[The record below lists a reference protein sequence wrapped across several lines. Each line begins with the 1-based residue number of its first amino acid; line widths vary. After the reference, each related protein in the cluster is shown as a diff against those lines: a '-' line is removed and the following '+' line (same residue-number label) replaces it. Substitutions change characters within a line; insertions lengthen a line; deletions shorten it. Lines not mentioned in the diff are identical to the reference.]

1 LDDVVEAIN
10 SVATKEGF
18 DLRNTDSKL
27 ELAQTLMQGEQTSNS
42 IIHRFGGGLYI
53 REAHYPKNTLIVG
66 QEHVSEHM
74 NVLLKG
80 SINVV
85 DGDGFVQTLVAP
97 HMFVAKAGSKVGF
110 TLEDV
115 VWQNIYVTSSTDV
128 EHLESIL
135 FKSPDILK
143 QHQEQ
148 KLLEAYPQHE
158 EDRQDFLQM
167 VKESGWTLEDIELA
181 SSYRED
187 CIPFPDGSYS
197 ICAGDSP
204 IQGKGMFS
212 TAVIKQ
218 HCIIAPMRLGGC
230 RTPAGYLINH
240 SKTPN
245 AMAFVNDL
253 GDMFLVAIRDISG
266 MVGGDL
272 GEEIT
277 LDYRQVMQVNNLW
290 KGADK
295 CLLESH

>member
-1 LDDVVEAIN
+1 LDQIVEAIN
-10 SVATKEGF
+10 SVAVKEGF

-27 ELAQTLMQGEQTSNS
+27 ALAKVLMDGEQTSNS
-42 IIHRFGGGLYI
+42 IVHRFGGGLYI
-53 REAHYPKNTLIVG
+53 REAHYPAKTLIVG

-80 SINVV
+80 SINVI
-85 DGDGFVQTLVAP
+85 DGEGQVQTLTAP
-97 HMFVAKAGSKVGF
+97 HMFVAKAGSKVGY

-128 EHLESIL
+128 EYLESVL
-135 FKSPDILK
+135 FKAPDILK
-143 QHQEQ
+143 QHQQE
-148 KLLEAYPQHE
+148 KLIKEYPLYE
-158 EDRQDFLQM
+158 EDRKDFFNM
-167 VKESGWTLEDIELA
+167 VEESGWTIEDIELA
-181 SSYRED
+181 SKHRED

-218 HCIIAPMRLGGC
+218 HSIIAPMRLGGC

-240 SKTPN
+240 SKSPN
-245 AMAFVNDL
+245 ATAFMNNL
-253 GDMFLVAIRDISG
+253 GDMFLVALQDISG
-266 MVGGDL
+266 MAGGDL

-277 LDYRQVMQVNNLW
+277 IDYKQVMQINNLW
-290 KGADK
+290 KGTNK

>member
-1 LDDVVEAIN
+1 LDQIVEAIN
-10 SVATKEGF
+10 SVAVKEGF
-18 DLRNTDSKL
+18 DLRTTDSKL
-27 ELAQTLMQGEQTSNS
+27 ELAEALLKQKQPFNS
-42 IIHRFGGGLYI
+42 IVHRFGGGLYI
-53 REAHYPKNTLIVG
+53 REAHYKKNFLIVG

-80 SINVV
+80 SINVI
-85 DGDGFVQTLVAP
+85 DGDGQVQTLVAP

-115 VWQNIYVTSSTDV
+115 VWQNIYVTNSTDV
-128 EHLESIL
+128 EYLESVL
-135 FKSPDILK
+135 FKFPDILK

-148 KLLEAYPQHE
+148 KLLEEYPLHE
-158 EDRQDFLQM
+158 EDRQDFLSM

-181 SSYRED
+181 SKHRKD

-212 TAVIKQ
+212 TAEIKQ
-218 HCIIAPMRLGGC
+218 NSIIAPMRLGGC

-240 SKTPN
+240 SKNPN
-245 AMAFVNDL
+245 AIALINNL
-253 GDMFLVAIRDISG
+253 GDMFLVAIRNISG

-277 LDYRQVMQVNNLW
+277 LDYRQVMQLNGLW
-290 KGADK
+290 KGNTT
-295 CLLESH
+295 CLQHSL

>member
-1 LDDVVEAIN
+1 MDQIVEVIN
-10 SVATKEGF
+10 SIAVKEGF
-18 DLRNTDSKL
+18 DLRTTNSKL
-27 ELAQTLMQGEQTSNS
+27 ELAEALLKQKQPLNS
-42 IIHRFGGGLYI
+42 IVHRFGGGLYI
-53 REAHYPKNTLIVG
+53 REAYYKKNFLIIG

-80 SINVV
+80 SINVI
-85 DGDGFVQTLVAP
+85 DGDGQVQTLVAP

-128 EHLESIL
+128 EYLESVL

-148 KLLEAYPQHE
+148 KLLEEYPLHE
-158 EDRQDFLQM
+158 EDRQDFLLV
-167 VKESGWTLEDIELA
+167 VKESGWTIEDIELV
-181 SSYRED
+181 SKHRKD

-197 ICAGDSP
+197 ICAGNSP
-204 IQGKGMFS
+204 IEGKGMFS
-212 TAVIKQ
+212 TAEIKQ
-218 HCIIAPMRLGGC
+218 NSIIAPMRLGGC

-240 SKTPN
+240 SKNPN
-245 AMAFVNDL
+245 AIALINDL

-277 LDYRQVMQVNNLW
+277 LDYKQVMQLNGLW
-290 KGADK
+290 KGNTT
-295 CLLESH
+295 CLPHSL

>member
-1 LDDVVEAIN
+1 MDDVVEAIN

-18 DLRNTDSKL
+18 NLRNTDSKL
-27 ELAQTLMQGEQTSNS
+27 ELAEALMKGEQTSNS

-80 SINVV
+80 SINVI
-85 DGDGFVQTLVAP
+85 DGDGSTQTLVAP

-115 VWQNIYVTSSTDV
+115 VWQNIYVTNSTDV
-128 EHLESIL
+128 EYLESTL

-143 QHQEQ
+143 QHQKQ
-148 KLLEAYPQHE
+148 KLLEKYPLHE
-158 EDRQDFLQM
+158 EDRQDFLKM
-167 VKESGWTLEDIELA
+167 VEESGWTLEDIELA
-181 SSYRED
+181 SKHRED

-218 HCIIAPMRLGGC
+218 HSLIAPMRLGGC
-230 RTPAGYLINH
+230 RTPAGYLVNH

-245 AMAFVNDL
+245 AMAFVNNL